1 MKLYRITVV
10 TPVKNIERG
19 VWASQVGIE
28 NDHIIFVDDE
38 DELIASY
45 PAAITMITNVET
57 KEEYEARKGKVE

>member
-28 NDHIIFVDDE
+28 NDHITFMDNE

-45 PAAITMITNVET
+45 PAAITMITNIET
-57 KEEYEARKGKVE
+57 KEEYEARKGKAE